1 MEQNVDV
8 ALQYIEAW
16 LGGTGAVAIH
26 NLMEDAATAE
36 ISRAQ
41 LWQWRVQRTGLDDG
55 TQMSAELY
63 REIRTEALA
72 ALKQQRNGANHFD
85 EAASLLDQ
93 LVLEDDFIPFLTLPG
108 YQLLD

>member
-1 MEQNVDV
+1 
-8 ALQYIEAW
+8 
-16 LGGTGAVAIH
+16 
-26 NLMEDAATAE
+26 
-36 ISRAQ
+36 
-41 LWQWRVQRTGLDDG
+41 
-55 TQMSAELY
+55 MSAELY